1 MGLLSTL
8 SSATPCYG
16 YRIDLPPAAISK
28 PPAILLGTVLQ
39 LKALND
45 IYIYYLAFAVPM
57 EIAEQV
63 AVIYA
68 GVRGHLDKVDP
79 SRITAFEE
87 AFLKHIRSTQQDLIE
102 TIRKEGVISEDTDAK
117 LKKVVTEFIAS
128 FD

>member
-1 MGLLSTL
+1 MESIVHVLCLYGLFFGLLS
-8 SSATPCYG
+8 
-16 YRIDLPPAAISK
+16 
-28 PPAILLGTVLQ
+28 VV
-39 LKALND
+39 
-45 IYIYYLAFAVPM
+45 VPM

-87 AFLKHIRSTQQDLIE
+87 AFLKHIRSTQQELIN

>member
-1 MGLLSTL
+1 MYAPFYSILFSTFSVL
-8 SSATPCYG
+8 DISALAVGVFVNSFSCYW
-16 YRIDLPPAAISK
+16 
-28 PPAILLGTVLQ
+28 
-39 LKALND
+39 
-45 IYIYYLAFAVPM
+45 LAVFFLAVPM

-87 AFLKHIRSTQQDLIE
+87 AFLKHIRTSQKDLIE

-128 FD
+128 FE

>member
-1 MGLLSTL
+1 
-8 SSATPCYG
+8 
-16 YRIDLPPAAISK
+16 
-28 PPAILLGTVLQ
+28 
-39 LKALND
+39 
-45 IYIYYLAFAVPM
+45 M

-128 FD
+128 FDWAEVLIFLPLKFV

>member
-1 MGLLSTL
+1 MYL
-8 SSATPCYG
+8 SSSSFKSCCKLHFLCVTNQFFF
-16 YRIDLPPAAISK
+16 L
-28 PPAILLGTVLQ
+28 V
-39 LKALND
+39 
-45 IYIYYLAFAVPM
+45 VPM

-79 SRITAFEE
+79 SRITAFEQ
-87 AFLKHIRSTQQDLIE
+87 AFLTYIRSSQKDLIE

-128 FD
+128 FE

>member
-1 MGLLSTL
+1 
-8 SSATPCYG
+8 
-16 YRIDLPPAAISK
+16 
-28 PPAILLGTVLQ
+28 
-39 LKALND
+39 
-45 IYIYYLAFAVPM
+45 M

-87 AFLKHIRSTQQDLIE
+87 AFLKHIRSTQQELLN

-117 LKKVVTEFIAS
+117 LKKTVTEFVAS
-128 FD
+128 FDWFFQEKC

>member
-1 MGLLSTL
+1 M
-8 SSATPCYG
+8 
-16 YRIDLPPAAISK
+16 
-28 PPAILLGTVLQ
+28 LQ

>member
-1 MGLLSTL
+1 MSLLEKKGLTEDVSVQSLMRNERFFFL
-8 SSATPCYG
+8 
-16 YRIDLPPAAISK
+16 
-28 PPAILLGTVLQ
+28 
-39 LKALND
+39 
-45 IYIYYLAFAVPM
+45 VPM

-87 AFLKHIRSTQQDLIE
+87 AFLKHIRSTQKELIE